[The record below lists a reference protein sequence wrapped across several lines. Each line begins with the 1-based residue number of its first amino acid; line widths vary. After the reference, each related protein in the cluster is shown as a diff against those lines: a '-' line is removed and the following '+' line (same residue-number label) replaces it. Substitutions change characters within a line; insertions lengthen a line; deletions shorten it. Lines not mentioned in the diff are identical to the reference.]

1 MREGKRGMLT
11 GISKNTRYRR
21 LQSELR
27 QFGRVAIAFSGGV
40 DSTLLL
46 KAATDALG
54 SNVLAVTAYSPTT
67 PERESR
73 EATEIAHL
81 LGVEHLILR
90 SREMEDPDF
99 TENSP
104 DKCYVCKKSR
114 FGDILREL
122 GPRGISVLLDGS
134 NADDATDYRP
144 GTRAAEELKVRSP
157 LREMGFSKK
166 EIRRISRE
174 LGLVTWNKP
183 SYACLASRIP
193 YGRQITPEN
202 LDQVDRG
209 EEFIRNLLGTKQ
221 IRVRHYG
228 NTARI
233 EVDSGAIPKLAAKK
247 IRTALVSFFRQDL
260 RFTFVTLDLGGFET
274 GSLNKVIT
282 SVPSTHDGILR
293 ASLP

>member
-1 MREGKRGMLT
+1 MSDTPQKA
-11 GISKNTRYRR
+11 RYKR

-27 QFGRVAIAFSGGV
+27 QFGRVAVAFSGGV

-46 KAATDALG
+46 KAASDALG

-67 PERESR
+67 PERELR
-73 EATEIAHL
+73 EATEFAQL

-99 TENSP
+99 TTNSP
-104 DKCYVCKKSR
+104 DKCYICKKSR
-114 FGDILREL
+114 FGDILKEME
-122 GPRGISVLLDGS
+122 PRGFPVLLDGS
-134 NADDATDYRP
+134 NADDASDYRP
-144 GTRAAEELKVRSP
+144 GSRAAEELKVRSP
-157 LREMGFSKK
+157 LQEIGLSKK

-174 LGLVTWNKP
+174 LGLTTWDKP

-193 YGRQITPEN
+193 YGRQITAEN

-209 EEFIRNLLGTKQ
+209 EEFIRSLLGSIQ

-228 NTARI
+228 DTARI
-233 EVDSGAIPKLAAKK
+233 EVDFAAIPKLATRK

-260 RFTFVTLDLGGFET
+260 GFTFVTLDLGGFET

-282 SVPSTHDGILR
+282 SNINLHSKSPHSPLY
-293 ASLP
+293 